1 MKIKNLEKPEHI
13 FPDKHYPAMSS
24 QENELNVE
32 NDDNN
37 EIEMNEIVIEGEDDV
52 FRNVQIGLEGEYRDL
67 LIDYWQ
73 TLVDDIQSLNENLMI
88 LQNPEFVNYF
98 NNVSTSNFDSD
109 VDSDDDN
116 DESVQTSIKLPM
128 TGKNAVNYEVY
139 QQLTQILKSEKDS
152 LQQMKKVV
160 INKKSEEY
168 DPFRNS
174 KLPLARIKK
183 LMKMDEKLKMIS
195 AEAPILFSK
204 ICEVFIQEVTLRSW
218 TIVDFHKRRT
228 VQKQDILDALKKSDM
243 YDFLVDLVNG
253 QE

>member
-1 MKIKNLEKPEHI
+1 MSNQEDEQ
-13 FPDKHYPAMSS
+13 PADNDSY
-24 QENELNVE
+24 NELG
-32 NDDNN
+32 
-37 EIEMNEIVIEGEDDV
+37 MNEILIEGEDDV

-73 TLVDDIQSLNENLMI
+73 NLVDNIQSLNENLLI

-98 NNVSTSNFDSD
+98 NNVSTNIIESD
-109 VDSDDDN
+109 NESEEEN
-116 DESVQTSIKLPM
+116 DESLQTSIKLPM

-139 QQLTQILKSEKDS
+139 QQLTQILKNEDDS
-152 LQQMKKVV
+152 FQQMKKVV
-160 INKKSEEY
+160 INKKSEDY

-204 ICEVFIQEVTLRSW
+204 ICEIFIQEVTLRAW

-228 VQKQDILDALKKSDM
+228 VQKQDILEALKKSDM
-243 YDFLVDLVNG
+243 YDFLIDLINN
-253 QE
+253 EA

>member
-1 MKIKNLEKPEHI
+1 MSNQEDEQ
-13 FPDKHYPAMSS
+13 PADNDSY
-24 QENELNVE
+24 NELG
-32 NDDNN
+32 
-37 EIEMNEIVIEGEDDV
+37 MNEILIEGEDDV

-73 TLVDDIQSLNENLMI
+73 NLVDNIQSLNENLLI

-98 NNVSTSNFDSD
+98 NNVSTNIIESD
-109 VDSDDDN
+109 NESEEEN
-116 DESVQTSIKLPM
+116 DESLQTSIKLPM

-139 QQLTQILKSEKDS
+139 QQLTQILKNEDDS
-152 LQQMKKVV
+152 FQQMKKVV
-160 INKKSEEY
+160 INKKFEDY

-204 ICEVFIQEVTLRSW
+204 ICEIFIQEVTLRAW

-228 VQKQDILDALKKSDM
+228 VQKQDILEALKKSDM
-243 YDFLVDLVNG
+243 YDFLIDLINN
-253 QE
+253 EA

>member
-1 MKIKNLEKPEHI
+1 MSNQEDEQ
-13 FPDKHYPAMSS
+13 PADNDSY
-24 QENELNVE
+24 NELG
-32 NDDNN
+32 
-37 EIEMNEIVIEGEDDV
+37 MNEILIEGEDDV

-73 TLVDDIQSLNENLMI
+73 NLVDNIQSLNENLLI

-98 NNVSTSNFDSD
+98 NNVSTNIIESD
-109 VDSDDDN
+109 NESEEEN
-116 DESVQTSIKLPM
+116 DESLQTSIKLPM

-139 QQLTQILKSEKDS
+139 QQLTQILKNEDDS
-152 LQQMKKVV
+152 FQQMKKVV
-160 INKKSEEY
+160 INKKSEDY

-204 ICEVFIQEVTLRSW
+204 ICEIIQEVTLRAW

-228 VQKQDILDALKKSDM
+228 VQKQDILEALKKSDM
-243 YDFLVDLVNG
+243 YDFLIDLINN
-253 QE
+253 EA

>member
-1 MKIKNLEKPEHI
+1 MSNQEDEQ
-13 FPDKHYPAMSS
+13 PADNDSY
-24 QENELNVE
+24 NELG
-32 NDDNN
+32 
-37 EIEMNEIVIEGEDDV
+37 MNEILIEGEDDV

-73 TLVDDIQSLNENLMI
+73 NLVDNIQSLNENLLI
-88 LQNPEFVNYF
+88 LQNLEFVNYF
-98 NNVSTSNFDSD
+98 NNVSTNIIESD
-109 VDSDDDN
+109 NESEEEN
-116 DESVQTSIKLPM
+116 DESLQTSIKLPM

-139 QQLTQILKSEKDS
+139 QQLTQILKNEDDS
-152 LQQMKKVV
+152 FQQMKKVV
-160 INKKSEEY
+160 INKKSEDY

-204 ICEVFIQEVTLRSW
+204 ICEIFIQEVTLRAW

-228 VQKQDILDALKKSDM
+228 VQKQDILEALKKSDM
-243 YDFLVDLVNG
+243 YDFLIDLINN
-253 QE
+253 EA